1 MRDWR
6 LCANSQLS
14 SISAR
19 TQVDKL
25 AQDVG
30 FETIF
35 PLHLLTILCSKQ
47 IIILNK
53 VYSLSDCLEVAD
65 VLPSNRWAGGSKIKP
80 RLRQIPKNTQ
90 TSSGH
95 FSTHCYGI
103 FHVREGP
110 SYAIWEHSK
119 NFHMP
124 GKNCDV
130 CGQMCFRHSPSLKI
144 GTGVRKHTATR
155 I

>member
-19 TQVDKL
+19 AQVDKL

-35 PLHLLTILCSKQ
+35 PLHLLTILCSKL

-53 VYSLSDCLEVAD
+53 VYSLSDCLVGRWRMCSHPIDGREV
-65 VLPSNRWAGGSKIKP
+65 
-80 RLRQIPKNTQ
+80 PKL
-90 TSSGH
+90 S
-95 FSTHCYGI
+95 
-103 FHVREGP
+103 R
-110 SYAIWEHSK
+110 
-119 NFHMP
+119 
-124 GKNCDV
+124 D
-130 CGQMCFRHSPSLKI
+130 
-144 GTGVRKHTATR
+144 
-155 I
+155 